1 MNGWQRDGSEP
12 EPEPESRAGTQA
24 EPEAGSGHGPS
35 EERGRAAWSPDGPD
49 GADGPVE
56 PPAWASAQT
65 RTSLTPPPGLPSA
78 APPPQWTPA
87 PTPPPGTPD
96 AGGATPTAPD
106 AADPTPAGPAPVAP
120 WAPNSAAPVPAASWA
135 PAPAGPPPAGPWVPD
150 PAGPPPAAP
159 GAPPSPWTYG
169 PQPASTA
176 PPYQPPP
183 PGPGAGS
190 GPGLRR
196 VLVALTAT
204 AVLGAGVG
212 AGVWALTRD
221 DGADRAGGTPATGV
235 TVTNAPTAPA
245 SDTAPASAA
254 PAASP
259 ATSATASVSPSAA
272 PGYRHAQDP
281 VGYAI
286 TVPEGWRRHEKQG
299 ESAAVVTYDSPD
311 GGRQLQ
317 IFALV
322 EETPAASLD
331 LAENA
336 TGYGFARQPGYR
348 ALTRSSGGD
357 AFSELV
363 YRYEDEHRGPRQVID
378 HRFRAADGTLYAIR
392 SSGPE
397 TLDGALL
404 REPLTTAVDSFCPA
418 GGECA

>member
-1 MNGWQRDGSEP
+1 M
-12 EPEPESRAGTQA
+12 
-24 EPEAGSGHGPS
+24 
-35 EERGRAAWSPDGPD
+35 
-49 GADGPVE
+49 
-56 PPAWASAQT
+56 
-65 RTSLTPPPGLPSA
+65 
-78 APPPQWTPA
+78 
-87 PTPPPGTPD
+87 
-96 AGGATPTAPD
+96 
-106 AADPTPAGPAPVAP
+106 
-120 WAPNSAAPVPAASWA
+120 
-135 PAPAGPPPAGPWVPD
+135 
-150 PAGPPPAAP
+150 
-159 GAPPSPWTYG
+159 
-169 PQPASTA
+169 
-176 PPYQPPP
+176 
-183 PGPGAGS
+183 
-190 GPGLRR
+190 
-196 VLVALTAT
+196 LVALTAT

-221 DGADRAGGTPATGV
+221 DGTDRAGDTPATGV
-235 TVTNAPTAPA
+235 TVTGAPTAPA
-245 SDTAPASAA
+245 SDAGPTSAA

-259 ATSATASVSPSAA
+259 DTSATATTASVPPSAA
-272 PGYRHAQDP
+272 PGYRRAQDP

-286 TVPEGWRRHEKQG
+286 TVPEGWRRHEKPG

-322 EETPAASLD
+322 EDTPAASLD

-336 TGYGFARQPGYR
+336 TGYGLARQPGYR
-348 ALTRSSGGD
+348 ALTRNSDGD

-363 YRYEDEHRGPRQVID
+363 YRYDDEDRGPRRVID

>member
-1 MNGWQRDGSEP
+1 
-12 EPEPESRAGTQA
+12 
-24 EPEAGSGHGPS
+24 
-35 EERGRAAWSPDGPD
+35 
-49 GADGPVE
+49 
-56 PPAWASAQT
+56 PA
-65 RTSLTPPPGLPSA
+65 
-78 APPPQWTPA
+78 
-87 PTPPPGTPD
+87 
-96 AGGATPTAPD
+96 
-106 AADPTPAGPAPVAP
+106 
-120 WAPNSAAPVPAASWA
+120 
-135 PAPAGPPPAGPWVPD
+135 
-150 PAGPPPAAP
+150 
-159 GAPPSPWTYG
+159 PWTYG
-169 PQPASTA
+169 PQPAPTA
-176 PPYQPPP
+176 PPYQPAP
-183 PGPGAGS
+183 PGPGPGS

-221 DGADRAGGTPATGV
+221 DGTDRAGDTPATGV

-245 SDTAPASAA
+245 SGTGPASAA

-259 ATSATASVSPSAA
+259 DTSATATTASASPSAA

-311 GGRQLQ
+311 GRQLQ
-317 IFALV
+317 VFALA

-348 ALTRSSGGD
+348 ALTRSSDGD

-363 YRYEDEHRGPRQVID
+363 YRYDDEDRGPRQVID

>member
-1 MNGWQRDGSEP
+1 
-12 EPEPESRAGTQA
+12 
-24 EPEAGSGHGPS
+24 
-35 EERGRAAWSPDGPD
+35 
-49 GADGPVE
+49 
-56 PPAWASAQT
+56 
-65 RTSLTPPPGLPSA
+65 
-78 APPPQWTPA
+78 
-87 PTPPPGTPD
+87 
-96 AGGATPTAPD
+96 
-106 AADPTPAGPAPVAP
+106 
-120 WAPNSAAPVPAASWA
+120 
-135 PAPAGPPPAGPWVPD
+135 
-150 PAGPPPAAP
+150 
-159 GAPPSPWTYG
+159 
-169 PQPASTA
+169 
-176 PPYQPPP
+176 
-183 PGPGAGS
+183 
-190 GPGLRR
+190 

-221 DGADRAGGTPATGV
+221 DGTDRAGDTPATGV
-235 TVTNAPTAPA
+235 SVTDAPTAPA
-245 SDTAPASAA
+245 SDTAQTPTA
-254 PAASP
+254 PP
-259 ATSATASVSPSAA
+259 TSATATATTSVSPSAA

-348 ALTRSSGGD
+348 ALTRSSDGE
-357 AFSELV
+357 AFAELV
-363 YRYEDEHRGPRQVID
+363 YRYDDENRGPRRVID

-418 GGECA
+418 GGECG

>member
-1 MNGWQRDGSEP
+1 
-12 EPEPESRAGTQA
+12 
-24 EPEAGSGHGPS
+24 
-35 EERGRAAWSPDGPD
+35 
-49 GADGPVE
+49 
-56 PPAWASAQT
+56 
-65 RTSLTPPPGLPSA
+65 
-78 APPPQWTPA
+78 
-87 PTPPPGTPD
+87 
-96 AGGATPTAPD
+96 GGATPATAP
-106 AADPTPAGPAPVAP
+106 APAGPAPAAPWISAPAGSAPVAP
-120 WAPNSAAPVPAASWA
+120 WAPDSAGSAPVAPWA
-135 PAPAGPPPAGPWVPD
+135 PDSAGPPPT
-150 PAGPPPAAP
+150 AP
-159 GAPPSPWTYG
+159 GAPPAPWTYG
-169 PQPASTA
+169 PQPAA

-183 PGPGAGS
+183 PGPGPGS

-221 DGADRAGGTPATGV
+221 DGTDRAGDTPATGV
-235 TVTNAPTAPA
+235 TVTDAPTAPA

-254 PAASP
+254 PVASP
-259 ATSATASVSPSAA
+259 ATSSSATTASASPSAA
-272 PGYRHAQDP
+272 PGYRRAQDP

-363 YRYEDEHRGPRQVID
+363 YRYDDEDRGPRQVID

-418 GGECA
+418 DGECP

>member
-1 MNGWQRDGSEP
+1 MNGWQRDGSES
-12 EPEPESRAGTQA
+12 EPESRAGAQT
-24 EPEAGSGHGPS
+24 EPDTGSGHGPS
-35 EERGRAAWSPDGPD
+35 EERGRAAWTPDGGD
-49 GADGPVE
+49 GTDGTVE

-65 RTSLTPPPGLPSA
+65 RTSLTPPPPLPSA

-87 PTPPPGTPD
+87 PTPPPGAPD
-96 AGGATPTAPD
+96 AGG
-106 AADPTPAGPAPVAP
+106 PTPAGPAPATP
-120 WAPNSAAPVPAASWA
+120 WAPDPTG
-135 PAPAGPPPAGPWVPD
+135 PAPAGPWTPD
-150 PAGPPPAAP
+150 PAAAPPGGP
-159 GAPPSPWTYG
+159 GAPPAPWTYG
-169 PQPASTA
+169 PQPAPTA
-176 PPYQPPP
+176 PPYQPAP
-183 PGPGAGS
+183 PGPGARS

-221 DGADRAGGTPATGV
+221 DGTDRAGDTPATGV
-235 TVTNAPTAPA
+235 TVTDAPTAPA
-245 SDTAPASAA
+245 SDTAPTSAA
-254 PAASP
+254 PAAPP
-259 ATSATASVSPSAA
+259 ATSATATTASDSPSAA

-363 YRYEDEHRGPRQVID
+363 YRYDDEDRGPRQVID

-418 GGECA
+418 GGQCV

>member
-1 MNGWQRDGSEP
+1 MNGWQRDGAESES
-12 EPEPESRAGTQA
+12 EPESRAGAQA
-24 EPEAGSGHGPS
+24 EPETGSGHGPS
-35 EERGRAAWSPDGPD
+35 EERGRAAWTPDGGD

-65 RTSLTPPPGLPSA
+65 RTSLTPPPPLPS
-78 APPPQWTPA
+78 QWTPA
-87 PTPPPGTPD
+87 PAPPPAAPG
-96 AGGATPTAPD
+96 AGGATPAAPAATA
-106 AADPTPAGPAPVAP
+106 PTPAGPAPAAP
-120 WAPNSAAPVPAASWA
+120 WAPDSAGSAPAAPWA
-135 PAPAGPPPAGPWVPD
+135 PGPAGPPST
-150 PAGPPPAAP
+150 AP
-159 GAPPSPWTYG
+159 GATPAPSTYG
-169 PQPASTA
+169 PQPAPTA

-183 PGPGAGS
+183 PGPGPGS

-221 DGADRAGGTPATGV
+221 DGTDRAGDSPATGV
-235 TVTNAPTAPA
+235 TVTDAPTAPA
-245 SDTAPASAA
+245 SGTAPASAA
-254 PAASP
+254 PVTSA
-259 ATSATASVSPSAA
+259 ATSSSATTASASPSAA
-272 PGYRHAQDP
+272 LGYRRAQDP

-286 TVPEGWRRHEKQG
+286 TVPEGWRRHERQG

-363 YRYEDEHRGPRQVID
+363 YRYDDEDRGPRQVID

-404 REPLTTAVDSFCPA
+404 REPLTRAVDSFCPA
-418 GGECA
+418 DGECA